1 MMMNEQSVNYW
12 EIVVMESNKIV
23 TNSTPIIGLSI
34 LGQLHLLAEL
44 FEQVYV
50 PVAVYQE
57 IVHKDS
63 PLQYGKDEL
72 EKFVSRGTFT
82 LYNVENSVMVKKLY
96 GKLHEGELE
105 VIVGAKELDVQFVAI
120 DEHAARTLAKTLLLK
135 PIGTIGILILAKKS
149 NKIEEVKPFL
159 DTLLSNGFHISK
171 KLYQL
176 ALVQAG
182 EL

>member
-1 MMMNEQSVNYW
+1 MSKSE
-12 EIVVMESNKIV
+12 IV

-50 PVAVYQE
+50 PTAVYQE
-57 IVHKDS
+57 IVHSDS
-63 PLQYGKDEL
+63 PRQYGKKEL
-72 EKFVSRGTFT
+72 ERLVSRGIFT
-82 LYNVENSVMVKKLY
+82 LYNVDNSVMVKKLY

-105 VIVGAKELDVQFVAI
+105 VIVGAKELDLQFVAI
-120 DEHAARTLAKTLLLK
+120 DEHAARTLTKTFLLK
-135 PIGTIGILILAKKS
+135 PIGTIGILILAKKL
-149 NKIEEVKPFL
+149 NKIEKVKPFL

-171 KLYQL
+171 KLYQQ